1 MKNSKEYSKKV
12 QKLYHSLKN
21 KYPKPAKVSYNEP
34 LDALVYAVISE
45 NMTEAETQSAMKRM
59 SQNFVDLNDLR
70 VSLTMEILEM
80 LGANNPVMKNTASA
94 LLGILRTVFEENN
107 TVSLEPLKKIG
118 KRPARDVL
126 EKIPGTNKFVIDYCM
141 LTSLQA
147 HAIPLT
153 KKMVEYLKTNQFVYP
168 ESDEQDIEGFLA
180 RQISADNA
188 YEFYALLRRESESGQ
203 SGAKKTAG
211 KSKVKKTAKTKG
223 EKEKTIA

>member
-12 QKLYHSLKN
+12 QKLYHGLKN
-21 KYPKPAKVSYNEP
+21 KYPKPAKVFYNEP

-45 NMTEAETQSAMKRM
+45 NMTEAETHSAMKRM
-59 SQNFVDLNDLR
+59 TQNFVDLNDLR

-94 LLGILRTVFEENN
+94 LSGMLRAVFKENN

-147 HAIPLT
+147 HAIPVT
-153 KKMVEYLKTNQFVYP
+153 KRMVEYLKTNQFVHP

-188 YEFYALLRRESESGQ
+188 YEFYAFLRHESESGQ

-211 KSKVKKTAKTKG
+211 KSKVKTAAKTKG
-223 EKEKTIA
+223 EKEETIA

>member
-21 KYPKPAKVSYNEP
+21 KYPKPAKVSYGEP

-59 SQNFVDLNDLR
+59 TQNFVDLNDLR

-94 LLGILRTVFEENN
+94 LLGILRDIFKENN

-147 HAIPLT
+147 HAIPVT
-153 KKMVEYLKTNQFVYP
+153 KRMVEYLKTNQFVYP

-188 YEFYALLRRESESGQ
+188 YEFYALLRHESESGQ
-203 SGAKKTAG
+203 ASAKKTAG
-211 KSKVKKTAKTKG
+211 KSKVKKTAKTKS
-223 EKEKTIA
+223 EKGKTIA

>member
-21 KYPKPAKVSYNEP
+21 KYPKHAKVSYDEP

-59 SQNFVDLNDLR
+59 TQNFADLNDLR

-94 LLGILRTVFEENN
+94 LLGILRDIFKENN

-147 HAIPLT
+147 HAIPVT
-153 KKMVEYLKTNQFVYP
+153 KRMVEYLKTNQFVHP

-188 YEFYALLRRESESGQ
+188 YEFYALLRHESESGQ
-203 SGAKKTAG
+203 AGAKKTVG
-211 KSKVKKTAKTKG
+211 RSKVKTAAKTKS
-223 EKEKTIA
+223 EKEETIA

>member
-1 MKNSKEYSKKV
+1 MKNSKDYSRKV
-12 QKLYHSLKN
+12 QKLYRTLKN
-21 KYPKPAKVSYNEP
+21 KHPKPTRVSYEEP

-59 SQNFVDLNDLR
+59 TQNFVDLNDLR

-80 LGANNPVMKNTASA
+80 LGANNPVMKNTASI
-94 LLGILRTVFEENN
+94 LLGVLKSVFKEYN

-141 LTSLQA
+141 LTSLRA
-147 HAIPLT
+147 HAIPIT
-153 KKMVEYLKTNQFVYP
+153 KRMVEYLKTNQLVHP

-180 RQISADNA
+180 RQISADSA
-188 YEFYALLRRESESGQ
+188 YEFYALLRHESESGQ

-211 KSKVKKTAKTKG
+211 KSKIKTAAKTKS
-223 EKEKTIA
+223 EKEETIA